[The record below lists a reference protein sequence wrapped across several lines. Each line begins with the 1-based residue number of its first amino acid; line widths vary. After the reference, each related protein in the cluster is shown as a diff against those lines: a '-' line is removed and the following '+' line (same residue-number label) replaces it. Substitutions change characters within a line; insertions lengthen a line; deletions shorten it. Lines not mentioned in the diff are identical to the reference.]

1 MLITSASRANKE
13 ELQEAFLWAQ
23 KKRLPVT
30 ALGSGTNV
38 LISDEGVE
46 GIVISTGKLSR
57 IDSQSED
64 GFLKIKAETGVSKS
78 RLMLAF
84 RKHIL
89 APALFLSGLPGDVGG
104 GLVMNAGISADI
116 YPKDF
121 SQIVRDF
128 EVINAKG
135 RKLYNKKDITWG
147 YRCTTGW
154 REGLIYRVN
163 FQWPLEP
170 VKDLNKKIKTL
181 LKKRRASQPLG
192 EASCG
197 SVFKNPYPQYAG
209 KLIEDSGLK
218 GLKKGEAFI
227 SQKHG
232 NFIIN
237 KGQAKA
243 KDIDF
248 LIKTIQKTVKEKFD
262 ILLETEVHYLGRWN
276 Y

>member
-1 MLITSASRANKE
+1 M
-13 ELQEAFLWAQ
+13 
-23 KKRLPVT
+23 PVSVRT
-30 ALGSGTNV
+30 YILET
-38 LISDEGVE
+38 
-46 GIVISTGKLSR
+46 
-57 IDSQSED
+57 
-64 GFLKIKAETGVSKS
+64 FLK
-78 RLMLAF
+78 
-84 RKHIL
+84 
-89 APALFLSGLPGDVGG
+89 LF
-104 GLVMNAGISADI
+104 
-116 YPKDF
+116 
-121 SQIVRDF
+121 RDF

-135 RKLYNKKDITWG
+135 TKLYNKKDISWG
-147 YRCTTGW
+147 YRRTTGW
-154 REGLIYRVN
+154 GEGLIYRVN

-170 VKDLNKKIKTL
+170 IKDLNKKIKTL

-209 KLIEDSGLK
+209 KLIEDSRLK

-248 LIKTIQKTVKEKFD
+248 LIKTIQKTVKEKFG